1 MHDLPKNFC
10 IAPFTQITAH
20 PNGSFSPCPYL
31 GGTAWTKKYHTITE
45 QFRGQDLENLR
56 SEFLSN
62 QQSSVCN
69 RCWHEEHNNKKSLRL
84 RLYDPVNKT
93 SDYSIINNSSIIA
106 DLTQGLPNKKYL
118 TDLKIL
124 TIKNGNLCNAK
135 CRVCHPGD
143 SSRWAIE
150 DAPKLKHMLG
160 TQIRNYKIYQTNSTE
175 NNWTDEQCDEI
186 FEISKTLVRLELFG
200 GEPLYNK
207 KVLKLLDRIVQAG
220 HSTNINLYI
229 NTNGSVD
236 LISQVPEIAK
246 FKEVEI
252 GVSIDDIGKR
262 FNYQRHGLEY
272 NQVVENIKKWQEH
285 FSKFKTPLYIDS
297 ITTVSVY
304 NILYLPEI
312 KESVQRILPQPPFWN
327 LLITPDHLFIKNM
340 PDQIKY
346 QIIKKLELESN
357 SEFETIINVLS
368 QPRDPIAWTKFIQIK
383 GALDIIRNED
393 FQKIFPELAAMIDSD

>member
-31 GGTAWTKKYHTITE
+31 GGTTWTKKYNTITE
-45 QFRGQDLENLR
+45 QFQGQDLENLR

-84 RLYDPVNKT
+84 RLYDPVNKI

-160 TQIRNYKIYQTNSTE
+160 TQIRGHKIYHTNSTE
-175 NNWTDEQCDEI
+175 NNWTDQQCDEI

-220 HSTNINLYI
+220 HSANINLYI

-236 LISQVPEIAK
+236 LTGQVPQIAK

-252 GVSIDDIGKR
+252 GVSIDDIDKR

-312 KESVQRILPQPPFWN
+312 KESVQRILPQSPFWN
-327 LLITPDHLFIKNM
+327 LLIWPDHLFIKNM
-340 PDQIKY
+340 PDQIKH
-346 QIIKKLELESN
+346 QVIKKLESDL
-357 SEFETIINVLS
+357 EFEEIINVLS
-368 QPRDPIAWTKFIQIK
+368 QPRDPIAWTKFVQIRDT
-383 GALDIIRNED
+383 LDIIRDEN
-393 FQKIFPELAAMIDSD
+393 FQEVFPELASMIDNS